1 MVNKVWSCTLI
12 MVSIVMVLPGYAQ
25 YGIFDKTADW
35 GGTNSPPQ
43 RGTYK
48 VPGSVTFA
56 NGVYTLQGNGDD
68 IWDNN
73 DEGFFVYTEKSG
85 SWKAAR

>member
-43 RGTYK
+43 
-48 VPGSVTFA
+48 A
-56 NGVYTLQGNGDD
+56 GD
-68 IWDNN
+68 I
-73 DEGFFVYTEKSG
+73 
-85 SWKAAR
+85 